1 MESQVSACITRKAE
15 RDETMSVKLNI
26 VTQGKDLPDF
36 LEWLAKLL
44 KAYPDVRF
52 ALLLDLEVKEVKERK
67 QQ

>member
-1 MESQVSACITRKAE
+1 
-15 RDETMSVKLNI
+15 MSVKVNI

-67 QQ
+67 GEQ